1 MTSKPQRLLPN
12 DAVRKYSEFVKIL
25 IQAECPVLWHCTA
38 GKDRA
43 GIGAVIVEEILGLS
57 RDDIISDYLRTNDY
71 IENDVKLILEH
82 VKKQTG
88 ITDKKADESIRILFG
103 ALRDYIDSFTVS
115 KKDEENR
122 KLRINSMEKI
132 FTRIYNKKQI
142 RLSTNY
148 S

>member
-1 MTSKPQRLLPN
+1 MCEMYRSFASDN
-12 DAVRKYSEFVKIL
+12 AVRKYSEFVKIL
-25 IQAECPVLWHCTA
+25 IQDECPVLWHCTA

-71 IENDVKLILEH
+71 IENDVKLIIEH